1 MTKKTFKDKN
11 IYAVLAEKAAEATDL
26 RLLVQNIISQTLD
39 YMEAAFGSIMV
50 YDKEDD
56 SLKLYAS
63 STHPV
68 LAKGLIKEKTT
79 KVTKSDSIAAKVF
92 SSGKP
97 IIFGNNS
104 KGNLSKIKFSRGND
118 NSSFMSVPLTISK
131 KTIGVINLNRT
142 PQQESF
148 TEDDLIKLSGINAF
162 IASLIDKETLLE
174 KIETNRKEI
183 SALYQMSNLL
193 SESNDFKGRLEEFLL
208 KLSKE
213 LGMKRSAIIKTIP
226 NDKDK
231 DKKTKTKQH
240 NFEIIA
246 SHNLK
251 QNHLESMFESASEN
265 IRLKIKRSSALAG
278 ITSDDTPL
286 TLQFNDGK
294 DNSEMY
300 CVPLFIQDNGLYFLI
315 VSRNYVEDDEIN
327 TNKHYRFL
335 QVISHNIS
343 SAISRE
349 KMLKT
354 IHEDKEILKESAE
367 RNRIFFEISK
377 DLGSTLDPYLILQK
391 AFNQFNKIISFTTI
405 SILLYDDL
413 DAEYK
418 LIVQPSEPISLKYQ
432 NNLTNSI
439 INLFKEYPSEP
450 LITKENTATPTFFNP
465 HNPDAKQVASFKNV
479 LHLPIILGN
488 SVKGLIHLARK
499 GNHEFTPH
507 ELDITSQF
515 TGIFITSIKNALIH
529 KRTEKLAFTDPL
541 TELYNHRFFQET
553 LLQEF
558 TRSERYKK
566 PLSLM
571 IIDIDFF
578 KKFNDTYGH
587 LVGDKV
593 LKHVSVIFKSSM
605 RDQIDTVARYGGE
618 EFGVILPET
627 SLEGAAVFAERIRK
641 KVEESFIPEGD
652 KKLKVTL
659 SIGVSCISVTKCT
672 KTSDL
677 IEAAD
682 QALYKA
688 KAEGRNQVQTYKEP
702 EVYYEKTH

>member
-1 MTKKTFKDKN
+1 MTKKPANENN
-11 IYAVLAEKAAEATDL
+11 IYAILAEKAAEATDL
-26 RLLVQNIISQTLD
+26 RLLVQNIIQHTLD
-39 YMEAAFGSIMV
+39 YMQAAFGSIMV
-50 YDKEDD
+50 YNKEDD

-63 STHPV
+63 SSHPV
-68 LAKGLIKEKTT
+68 FAKGAVKDKKT
-79 KVTKSDSIAAKVF
+79 KISKSDSIAAKVF

-97 IIFGNNS
+97 IIFKKDTKTNAS
-104 KGNLSKIKFSRGND
+104 KLKLSRADD
-118 NSSFMSVPLTISK
+118 NGSFMSVPLTISK
-131 KTIGVINLNRT
+131 RIIGVINLNRT
-142 PQQESF
+142 PKQESF
-148 TEDDLIKLSGINAF
+148 NSNDLVKLSGINVF
-162 IASLIDKETLLE
+162 IASLIEKETLLE

-226 NDKDK
+226 LDK
-231 DKKTKTKQH
+231 DKKSKTKQH

-251 QNHLESMFESASEN
+251 QNHLESMFKSASEH
-265 IRLKIKRSSALAG
+265 IKLKIKRSSALAG
-278 ITSDDTPL
+278 INSDDTPL

-294 DNSEMY
+294 NNSEMY
-300 CVPLFIQDNGLYFLI
+300 CVPLFIQDNGIYFLI
-315 VSRNYVEDDEIN
+315 VSRNFVEDDEIN

-354 IHEDKEILKESAE
+354 IHEDKEILRESAE

-432 NNLTNSI
+432 KNLTNSI

-450 LITKENTATPTFFNP
+450 LITKDNTATPTFFNP

-499 GNHEFTPH
+499 GNHEFTSH

-593 LKHVSVIFKSSM
+593 LKHVSAIFKSSM
-605 RDQIDTVARYGGE
+605 REQIDTVARYGGE

-641 KVEESFIPEGD
+641 KVEESFIQEGD

-688 KAEGRNQVQTYKEP
+688 KAEGRNQVQTYNES

>member
-1 MTKKTFKDKN
+1 MTKKPANEKN
-11 IYAVLAEKAAEATDL
+11 IYAILAEKAAEATDL
-26 RLLVQNIISQTLD
+26 RLLVQNIIQHTLD
-39 YMEAAFGSIMV
+39 YMQAAFGSIMV
-50 YDKEDD
+50 YNKEDD

-63 STHPV
+63 SSHPV
-68 LAKGLIKEKTT
+68 FAKGAVKDKKT
-79 KVTKSDSIAAKVF
+79 KISKSDSIAAKVF

-97 IIFGNNS
+97 IIFKKDTKTNAS
-104 KGNLSKIKFSRGND
+104 KLKLSRADD
-118 NSSFMSVPLTISK
+118 NGSFMSVPLTISK
-131 KTIGVINLNRT
+131 RIIGVINLNRT
-142 PQQESF
+142 AEQESF
-148 TEDDLIKLSGINAF
+148 SSSDLVKLSGINVF

-213 LGMKRSAIIKTIP
+213 LGMKRSAIIKTLP
-226 NDKDK
+226 HDK
-231 DKKTKTKQH
+231 DKKTKQQ

-251 QNHLESMFESASEN
+251 KNHLESMFKSASEH
-265 IRLKIKRSSALAG
+265 IKLKIKRSSALAG
-278 ITSDDTPL
+278 INSDDTPL
-286 TLQFNDGK
+286 TLEFNDGK

-300 CVPLFIQDNGLYFLI
+300 CVPLFIQDNGIYFLI
-315 VSRNYVEDDEIN
+315 VSRNFVEDDEIN

-354 IHEDKEILKESAE
+354 IHEDKEILRESAE

-450 LITKENTATPTFFNP
+450 LITKENTAAPTFFNP

-499 GNHEFTPH
+499 GNQEFTPH

-593 LKHVSVIFKSSM
+593 LKHVSAIFKSSM
-605 RDQIDTVARYGGE
+605 REQIDTVARYGGE

-641 KVEESFIPEGD
+641 KVEESFIQEGD

-688 KAEGRNQVQTYKEP
+688 KAEGRNQVQTYKES
-702 EVYYEKTH
+702 EVYYEKNH

>member
-1 MTKKTFKDKN
+1 MTKKPANEKN
-11 IYAVLAEKAAEATDL
+11 IYAILAEKAAEATDL
-26 RLLVQNIISQTLD
+26 RLLVQNIIQHTLD
-39 YMEAAFGSIMV
+39 YMQAAFGSIMV
-50 YDKEDD
+50 YNKEDD

-63 STHPV
+63 SSHPV
-68 LAKGLIKEKTT
+68 FAKGAVKDKKT
-79 KVTKSDSIAAKVF
+79 KISKSDSIAAKVF

-97 IIFGNNS
+97 IIFKKDTKTNAS
-104 KGNLSKIKFSRGND
+104 KLKLSRADD
-118 NSSFMSVPLTISK
+118 NGSFMSVPLTISK
-131 KTIGVINLNRT
+131 RIIGVINLNRT
-142 PQQESF
+142 PEQESF
-148 TEDDLIKLSGINAF
+148 SSSDLVKLSGINVF

-213 LGMKRSAIIKTIP
+213 LGMKRSAIIKTLP
-226 NDKDK
+226 HDK
-231 DKKTKTKQH
+231 DKKTKQQ

-251 QNHLESMFESASEN
+251 KNHLESMFKSASEH
-265 IRLKIKRSSALAG
+265 IKLKIKRSSALAG
-278 ITSDDTPL
+278 INSDDTPL
-286 TLQFNDGK
+286 TLEFNDGK

-300 CVPLFIQDNGLYFLI
+300 CVPLFIQDNGIYFLI
-315 VSRNYVEDDEIN
+315 VSRNFVEDDEIN

-354 IHEDKEILKESAE
+354 IHEDKEILRESAE

-432 NNLTNSI
+432 KNLTNSI

-450 LITKENTATPTFFNP
+450 LITKENTAAPTFFNP

-499 GNHEFTPH
+499 GNQEFTPH

-593 LKHVSVIFKSSM
+593 LKHVSAIFKSSM
-605 RDQIDTVARYGGE
+605 REQIDTVARYGGE

-641 KVEESFIPEGD
+641 KVEESFIQEGD

-688 KAEGRNQVQTYKEP
+688 KAEGRNQVQTYKES
-702 EVYYEKTH
+702 EVYYEKNH

>member
-1 MTKKTFKDKN
+1 MNNLAKKQN
-11 IYAVLAEKAAEATDL
+11 IYAILAEKASESTDL
-26 RLLVQNIISQTLD
+26 HLLIKNIISETLD
-39 YMEAAFGSIMV
+39 YMEAASGSIMV
-50 YDKEDD
+50 FDKEEN

-63 STHPV
+63 SSHPIFDKD
-68 LAKGLIKEKTT
+68 APKTT
-79 KVTKSDSIAAKVF
+79 KTKVSNNNSVAVEVFKNNSPIVMGKSDKINNKLKMSRESDKGSFISI
-92 SSGKP
+92 
-97 IIFGNNS
+97 
-104 KGNLSKIKFSRGND
+104 
-118 NSSFMSVPLTISK
+118 PLTISK
-131 KTIGVINLNRT
+131 KTIGVMNINRT
-142 PQQESF
+142 PKQEPFDES
-148 TEDDLIKLSGINAF
+148 DLSKLTAIAVL
-162 IASLIDKETLLE
+162 IASLVEKETLLE

-183 SALYQMSNLL
+183 SALFQMSNLL
-193 SESNDFKGRLEEFLL
+193 SETNDFKGRLEEFLT

-213 LGMKRSAIIKTIP
+213 LGMKRSAIIKTVSFQSK
-226 NDKDK
+226 KDK
-231 DKKTKTKQH
+231 NKYEQKL
-240 NFEIIA
+240 EIIA
-246 SHNLK
+246 ANHLK
-251 QNHLESMFESASEN
+251 QNQLEAMFKSASER
-265 IRLKIKRSSALAG
+265 IRYRLLENSSYAQ
-278 ITSDDTPL
+278 TTDEESPL
-286 TLQFNDGK
+286 TLIFEDG
-294 DNSEMY
+294 DEISEMY
-300 CVPLFIQDNGLYFLI
+300 CIPLYVEDDGLFFLI
-315 VSRNYVEDDEIN
+315 VSRNYVENDESQAK
-327 TNKHYRFL
+327 KHYRFL
-335 QVISHNIS
+335 QVISHNLS
-343 SAISRE
+343 SAITRE

-354 IHEDKEILKESAE
+354 IRNDKEVLKESAE
-367 RNRIFFEISK
+367 RNKIFFEISK
-377 DLGSTLDPYLILQK
+377 DLGSTLDPYMILQK

-413 DAEYK
+413 DATFK
-418 LIVQPSEPISLKYQ
+418 LIVQPSEPILLKYQ
-432 NNLTNSI
+432 KKLTESI
-439 INLFKEYPSEP
+439 FRLFSDYPCEP
-450 LITKENTATPTFFNP
+450 VFNPKNVSKPTFFNP
-465 HNPDAKQVASFKNV
+465 QNPDAKAVSQFRHV

-488 SVKGLIHLARK
+488 GVKGLIHLARK
-499 GNHEFTPH
+499 GGNEFTSH

-558 TRSERYKK
+558 TRAHRYKK

-593 LKHVSVIFKSSM
+593 LKHVSSIFKSSM
-605 RDQIDTVARYGGE
+605 REQIDTVARYGGE

-627 SLEGAAVFAERIRK
+627 TLEGAAAFAERIRS

-688 KAEGRNQVQTYKEP
+688 KAEGRNQVQKYEKP
-702 EVYYEKTH
+702 EVEYEKAH

>member
-1 MTKKTFKDKN
+1 MSNLAKKQN
-11 IYAVLAEKAAEATDL
+11 IYAVLAEKAAESTDMH
-26 RLLVQNIISQTLD
+26 LLIKNIISETLD
-39 YMEAAFGSIMV
+39 YMEAASGSIMV
-50 YDKEDD
+50 YDKEEGT
-56 SLKLYAS
+56 LKLYAS
-63 STHPV
+63 SSHPIF
-68 LAKGLIKEKTT
+68 AKELPSNPKTKIEKNN
-79 KVTKSDSIAAKVF
+79 SIAVEVF
-92 SSGKP
+92 KTNSP
-97 IIFGNNS
+97 IVFTKTEKMNKTKLKLS
-104 KGNLSKIKFSRGND
+104 RESDKG
-118 NSSFMSVPLTISK
+118 SFISFPLTIRK
-131 KTIGVINLNRT
+131 KTIGVMNINRT
-142 PQQESF
+142 SKQVSF
-148 TEDDLIKLSGINAF
+148 NEGDLDKISGIAVL

-174 KIETNRKEI
+174 RVETNRKEI

-193 SESNDFKGRLEEFLL
+193 SESNDFKGRLEEFLS

-213 LGMKRSAIIKTIP
+213 LGMKRSAVIKAVSNYSGKNAIG
-226 NDKDK
+226 KSGLK
-231 DKKTKTKQH
+231 L
-240 NFEIIA
+240 EIIA
-246 SHNLK
+246 AHHLK
-251 QNHLESMFESASEN
+251 ESQLEVMFKSASDKIRYKLLEN
-265 IRLKIKRSSALAG
+265 SYLSSN
-278 ITSDDTPL
+278 DDTPL
-286 TLQFNDGK
+286 TLLFDDG
-294 DNSEMY
+294 NEISEMY
-300 CVPLFIQDNGLYFLI
+300 CIPLYVVDEGLYFLI
-315 VSRNYVEDDEIN
+315 VSRNFVENDEAQAK
-327 TNKHYRFL
+327 KHYRFL
-335 QVISHNIS
+335 QVISHNLS
-343 SAISRE
+343 SAITRE
-349 KMLKT
+349 SMLKT

-367 RNRIFFEISK
+367 RNKIFFEISK
-377 DLGSTLDPYLILQK
+377 DLGSTLDPYMILQK

-413 DAEYK
+413 DTTYK

-432 NNLTNSI
+432 KKLTESI
-439 INLFKEYPSEP
+439 FRLFREYPSEP
-450 LITKENTATPTFFNP
+450 AFDPKNVSKPTFFNP
-465 HNPDAKQVASFKNV
+465 QNPKEKQVSQFRHV

-488 SVKGLIHLARK
+488 GVKGLIHLARK
-499 GNHEFTPH
+499 GGAEFTSH

-558 TRSERYKK
+558 TRSQRYKK

-593 LKHVSVIFKSSM
+593 LKHVSAIFKSSM
-605 RDQIDTVARYGGE
+605 REQIDTVARYGGE

-627 SLEGAAVFAERIRK
+627 SLEGAATFAERIRS

-688 KAEGRNQVQTYKEP
+688 KAEGRNQVQSYNKP
-702 EVYYEKTH
+702 EVQYEKNH

>member
-1 MTKKTFKDKN
+1 MTKKTANENN
-11 IYAVLAEKAAEATDL
+11 IYAILAEKAAEATDL
-26 RLLVQNIISQTLD
+26 RLLVQNIIQYTLD
-39 YMEAAFGSIMV
+39 YMKAAFGSIMV
-50 YDKEDD
+50 YNKEDD

-63 STHPV
+63 SSHPV
-68 LAKGLIKEKTT
+68 FAKGAVKDKKT
-79 KVTKSDSIAAKVF
+79 KISKSDSIAAKVF

-97 IIFGNNS
+97 IIFKNNAKSETS
-104 KGNLSKIKFSRGND
+104 KLKLSRADD
-118 NSSFMSVPLTISK
+118 NGSFMSVPLTISK

-142 PQQESF
+142 TEQESF
-148 TEDDLIKLSGINAF
+148 STSDLVKLSGINAF
-162 IASLIDKETLLE
+162 IASLIDKEALLE

-226 NDKDK
+226 LDK
-231 DKKTKTKQH
+231 DKKAKTKQH

-251 QNHLESMFESASEN
+251 KNHLESMFKSASEH
-265 IRLKIKRSSALAG
+265 IKLKIKRSSALAG
-278 ITSDDTPL
+278 INSDDTPL

-300 CVPLFIQDNGLYFLI
+300 CVPLFIQDNGIYFLI
-315 VSRNYVEDDEIN
+315 VSRNFVEDDEIN

-354 IHEDKEILKESAE
+354 IHEDKEILRESAE

-432 NNLTNSI
+432 KNLTNSI

-450 LITKENTATPTFFNP
+450 LITKDNTVTPTFFNP

-499 GNHEFTPH
+499 GNQEFTSH

-593 LKHVSVIFKSSM
+593 LKHVSAIFKSSM
-605 RDQIDTVARYGGE
+605 REQIDTVARYGGE

-641 KVEESFIPEGD
+641 KVEESFIQEGD

-688 KAEGRNQVQTYKEP
+688 KAEGRNQVQTYKES

>member
-1 MTKKTFKDKN
+1 MTKKPANEKN
-11 IYAVLAEKAAEATDL
+11 IYAILAEKAAESTDL
-26 RLLVQNIISQTLD
+26 RLLVQNIIQYTLD

-50 YDKEDD
+50 YNKDDD

-63 STHPV
+63 SSHPV
-68 LAKGLIKEKTT
+68 LAKGAVKDKTT
-79 KVTKSDSIAAKVF
+79 KISKSDSIAAKVF

-97 IIFGNNS
+97 IIHKNDS
-104 KGNLSKIKFSRGND
+104 KTDSSKLKLTRTND
-118 NSSFMSVPLTISK
+118 KGSFMSVPLTISK

-142 PQQESF
+142 AKQESF
-148 TEDDLIKLSGINAF
+148 TSSDLIKLSGINAF

-174 KIETNRKEI
+174 KIDTNRKEI

-193 SESNDFKGRLEEFLL
+193 SESNDFKGRLEEFLSQ
-208 KLSKE
+208 LSKE
-213 LGMKRSAIIKTIP
+213 LGMKRSAIIKTITP
-226 NDKDK
+226 NIKDK
-231 DKKTKTKQH
+231 NTKNKQQK
-240 NFEIIA
+240 FEIIA

-251 QNHLESMFESASEN
+251 QKHLESMFESASER
-265 IRLKIKRSSALAG
+265 IRIKLTRNLAYNS
-278 ITSDDTPL
+278 INSDDTPL
-286 TLQFNDGK
+286 TLQFSDGK

-300 CVPLFIQDNGLYFLI
+300 CIPLFVQDDGLYFLI
-315 VSRNYVEDDEIN
+315 VSRNFIEDDEIN

-349 KMLKT
+349 RMLKM
-354 IHEDKEILKESAE
+354 IHEDKERLKESAE
-367 RNRIFFEISK
+367 SNKIFFEISK
-377 DLGSTLDPYLILQK
+377 DLGSTLDPYMILQK

-432 NNLTNSI
+432 KNLADSI

-450 LITKENTATPTFFNP
+450 LITKENTAVPTFFNP
-465 HNPDAKQVASFKNV
+465 HNPNLKQAQSFKNV

-499 GNHEFTPH
+499 ESQEFTSH

-515 TGIFITSIKNALIH
+515 TGIFITSIKTALIH

-558 TRSERYKK
+558 TRAERYKK

-593 LKHVSVIFKSSM
+593 LKHVSAIYKSSM

-641 KVEESFIPEGD
+641 KVEESFIQEGD

-659 SIGVSCISVTKCT
+659 SIGVACNSVTKCS

-688 KAEGRNQVQTYKEP
+688 KAEGRNQVQTYKKP
-702 EVYYEKTH
+702 DVDYEQTH

>member
-1 MTKKTFKDKN
+1 N
-11 IYAVLAEKAAEATDL
+11 V
-26 RLLVQNIISQTLD
+26 N
-39 YMEAAFGSIMV
+39 
-50 YDKEDD
+50 
-56 SLKLYAS
+56 
-63 STHPV
+63 
-68 LAKGLIKEKTT
+68 
-79 KVTKSDSIAAKVF
+79 
-92 SSGKP
+92 
-97 IIFGNNS
+97 
-104 KGNLSKIKFSRGND
+104 
-118 NSSFMSVPLTISK
+118 
-131 KTIGVINLNRT
+131 
-142 PQQESF
+142 SF
-148 TEDDLIKLSGINAF
+148 TDSDYHYDSESGTTAPDASVIGKAYYNGQQLNWEIYKRSTANA
-162 IASLIDKETLLE
+162 
-174 KIETNRKEI
+174 
-183 SALYQMSNLL
+183 ALY
-193 SESNDFKGRLEEFLL
+193 
-208 KLSKE
+208 
-213 LGMKRSAIIKTIP
+213 P
-226 NDKDK
+226 
-231 DKKTKTKQH
+231 TK
-240 NFEIIA
+240 
-246 SHNLK
+246 
-251 QNHLESMFESASEN
+251 
-265 IRLKIKRSSALAG
+265 
-278 ITSDDTPL
+278 
-286 TLQFNDGK
+286 
-294 DNSEMY
+294 Y
-300 CVPLFIQDNGLYFLI
+300 
-315 VSRNYVEDDEIN
+315 
-327 TNKHYRFL
+327 
-335 QVISHNIS
+335 
-343 SAISRE
+343 
-349 KMLKT
+349 
-354 IHEDKEILKESAE
+354 
-367 RNRIFFEISK
+367 
-377 DLGSTLDPYLILQK
+377 QK

-450 LITKENTATPTFFNP
+450 LITKDNTVTPTFFNP

-499 GNHEFTPH
+499 GNQEFTSH

-593 LKHVSVIFKSSM
+593 LKHVSAIFKSSM
-605 RDQIDTVARYGGE
+605 REQIDTVARYGGE

-641 KVEESFIPEGD
+641 KVEESFIQEGD

-688 KAEGRNQVQTYKEP
+688 KAEGRNQVQTYKES

>member
-1 MTKKTFKDKN
+1 MTKKTANENN
-11 IYAVLAEKAAEATDL
+11 IYAILAEKAAEATDL
-26 RLLVQNIISQTLD
+26 RLLVQNIIQYTLD
-39 YMEAAFGSIMV
+39 YMKAAFGSIMV
-50 YDKEDD
+50 YNKEDD

-63 STHPV
+63 SSHPV
-68 LAKGLIKEKTT
+68 FAKGAVKDKKT
-79 KVTKSDSIAAKVF
+79 KISKSDSIAAKVF

-97 IIFGNNS
+97 IIFKNNAKSETS
-104 KGNLSKIKFSRGND
+104 KLKLSRADD
-118 NSSFMSVPLTISK
+118 NGSFMSVPLTISK

-142 PQQESF
+142 TEQESF
-148 TEDDLIKLSGINAF
+148 STSDLVKLSGINAF
-162 IASLIDKETLLE
+162 IASLIDKEALLE

-193 SESNDFKGRLEEFLL
+193 SESNDFKGRLEEFLS

-226 NDKDK
+226 QSNKSK
-231 DKKTKTKQH
+231 NSKSKQH
-240 NFEIIA
+240 SIEIIA

-251 QNHLESMFESASEN
+251 PNHLESMFASATER
-265 IRLKIKRSSALAG
+265 IRLKLQRSSALSG
-278 ITSDDTPL
+278 ISSDDTPL

-294 DNSEMY
+294 DNSEIY
-300 CVPLFIQDNGLYFLI
+300 AVPLFIQDNGVYFLI
-315 VSRNYVEDDEIN
+315 VSRNFVEDDELN

-354 IHEDKEILKESAE
+354 IREDKEILRESAE
-367 RNRIFFEISK
+367 RNKIFFEISK

-413 DAEYK
+413 DGEYK

-432 NNLTNSI
+432 NSLTNSI

-450 LITKENTATPTFFNP
+450 LITKDNIASPTFFNP
-465 HNPDAKQVASFKNV
+465 HNPDAKQAAAFKNV

-499 GNHEFTPH
+499 GNQEFTPH

-558 TRSERYKK
+558 TRADRYKK

-593 LKHVSVIFKSSM
+593 LKHVSAIYKSSM

-627 SLEGAAVFAERIRK
+627 SLEGAAIFAERIRK
-641 KVEESFIPEGD
+641 KVEESFIQEGD
-652 KKLKVTL
+652 KKLKITL
-659 SIGVSCISVTKCT
+659 SIGVACNSVTKCS

-688 KAEGRNQVQTYKEP
+688 KAEGRNQVQTYKES
-702 EVYYEKTH
+702 EVHYEKSH

>member
-1 MTKKTFKDKN
+1 MSNLAKKQN
-11 IYAVLAEKAAEATDL
+11 IYAVLAEKAAESTDMH
-26 RLLVQNIISQTLD
+26 LLIKNIISETLD
-39 YMEAAFGSIMV
+39 YMEAASGSIMV
-50 YDKEDD
+50 YDKEEGT
-56 SLKLYAS
+56 LKLYAS
-63 STHPV
+63 SSHPIF
-68 LAKGLIKEKTT
+68 AKELPSNPKTKIEKNN
-79 KVTKSDSIAAKVF
+79 SIAVEVF
-92 SSGKP
+92 KTNSP
-97 IIFGNNS
+97 IVFTKTEKMNKTKLKLS
-104 KGNLSKIKFSRGND
+104 RESDKG
-118 NSSFMSVPLTISK
+118 SFISFPLTIRK
-131 KTIGVINLNRT
+131 KTIGVMNINRT
-142 PQQESF
+142 SKQVSF
-148 TEDDLIKLSGINAF
+148 NEGDLDKISGIAVL
-162 IASLIDKETLLE
+162 IASLIDKESLLE
-174 KIETNRKEI
+174 RVETNRKEI

-193 SESNDFKGRLEEFLL
+193 SESNDFKGRLEEFLS

-213 LGMKRSAIIKTIP
+213 LGMKRSAVIKAVSNNSSKNAIGK
-226 NDKDK
+226 NELKL
-231 DKKTKTKQH
+231 
-240 NFEIIA
+240 EIIA
-246 SHNLK
+246 AHHLK
-251 QNHLESMFESASEN
+251 ESQLEVMFKSASDKIRYKLLEN
-265 IRLKIKRSSALAG
+265 SYLSSN
-278 ITSDDTPL
+278 DDTPL
-286 TLQFNDGK
+286 TLLFDDG
-294 DNSEMY
+294 NEISEMY
-300 CVPLFIQDNGLYFLI
+300 CIPLYVVDEGLYFLI
-315 VSRNYVEDDEIN
+315 VSRNFVENDEAQAK
-327 TNKHYRFL
+327 KHYRFL
-335 QVISHNIS
+335 QVISHNLS
-343 SAISRE
+343 SAITRE
-349 KMLKT
+349 SMLKT

-367 RNRIFFEISK
+367 RNKIFFEISK
-377 DLGSTLDPYLILQK
+377 DLGSTLDPYMILQK

-413 DAEYK
+413 DTTYK

-432 NNLTNSI
+432 KKLTESI
-439 INLFKEYPSEP
+439 FRLFREYPSEP
-450 LITKENTATPTFFNP
+450 AFDTKNVSKPTFFNP
-465 HNPDAKQVASFKNV
+465 QNPKEKQVSQFRHV

-488 SVKGLIHLARK
+488 GVKGLIHLARK
-499 GNHEFTPH
+499 GGAEFTSH

-558 TRSERYKK
+558 TRSQRYKK

-593 LKHVSVIFKSSM
+593 LKHVSAIFKSSM
-605 RDQIDTVARYGGE
+605 REQIDTVARYGGE

-627 SLEGAAVFAERIRK
+627 SLEGAATFAERIRS

-659 SIGVSCISVTKCT
+659 SIGVSCIPVTKCT

-688 KAEGRNQVQTYKEP
+688 KAEGRNQVQSYNKP
-702 EVYYEKTH
+702 EVQYEKNH

>member
-1 MTKKTFKDKN
+1 MTKKTIKDKN

-79 KVTKSDSIAAKVF
+79 KVSKSDSIAAKVF

-193 SESNDFKGRLEEFLL
+193 SESNDFKGRLEEFLVE
-208 KLSKE
+208 LSKE
-213 LGMKRSAIIKTIP
+213 LGMKRSAIIKYID
-226 NDKDK
+226 NDSKTTN
-231 DKKTKTKQH
+231 KKQKK
-240 NFEIIA
+240 FEIIA
-246 SHNLK
+246 SHSLK
-251 QNHLESMFESASEN
+251 QSQLEEMFKSASER
-265 IRLKIKRSSALAG
+265 IRRKLLDNSSFLG
-278 ITSDDTPL
+278 NNPEDTPV
-286 TLQFNDGK
+286 TLLFDDGK
-294 DNSEMY
+294 ETNEMY
-300 CVPLFIQDNGLYFLI
+300 CIPLYIQDNGLYFLI
-315 VSRNYVEDDEIN
+315 VSRNFVEDDEIM

-354 IHEDKEILKESAE
+354 IRDDKEILRESAE
-367 RNRIFFEISK
+367 RNKIFFEISK
-377 DLGSTLDPYLILQK
+377 DLGSTLDPYVILQK
-391 AFNQFNKIISFTTI
+391 AFNQFNKVISFTTI
-405 SILLYDDL
+405 SILLYDEL
-413 DAEYK
+413 DTEYK

-432 NNLTNSI
+432 KHLSSSI

-450 LITKENTATPTFFNP
+450 VINENNVTSTFFNP
-465 HNPDAKQVASFKNV
+465 QSHNDKPVSSFKNV

-499 GNHEFTPH
+499 ENQAFTSH

-558 TRSERYKK
+558 TRSERYNK

-593 LKHVSVIFKSSM
+593 LKHVSAIFKSSM
-605 RDQIDTVARYGGE
+605 REQIDTVARYGGE

-627 SLEGAAVFAERIRK
+627 SLEGAASFAERIRK
-641 KVEESFIPEGD
+641 KVESSYIQEGD

-659 SIGVSCISVTKCT
+659 SIGVSCVSVTKCN

-688 KAEGRNQVQTYKEP
+688 KEEGRNQVQSYNKP
-702 EVYYEKTH
+702 EVHYEKTH

>member
-1 MTKKTFKDKN
+1 MTKKTIKDKN

-68 LAKGLIKEKTT
+68 FAKGAVKDKKT
-79 KVTKSDSIAAKVF
+79 KISKSDSIAAKVF

-97 IIFGNNS
+97 IIFKKDTKSSES
-104 KGNLSKIKFSRGND
+104 KLKLRRADD
-118 NSSFMSVPLTISK
+118 NGSFMSVPLTISK
-131 KTIGVINLNRT
+131 RTIGVINLNRT
-142 PQQESF
+142 SEQESF
-148 TEDDLIKLSGINAF
+148 TSSDLVKLSGINVF

-193 SESNDFKGRLEEFLL
+193 SESNDFKGRLEEFLS
-208 KLSKE
+208 KLAKE

-226 NDKDK
+226 QNDKDK
-231 DKKTKTKQH
+231 KSKGKQH
-240 NFEIIA
+240 KFEIIA
-246 SHNLK
+246 AHNLK
-251 QNHLESMFESASEN
+251 KNHLESMFESASEH
-265 IRLKIKRSSALAG
+265 IRLKIKRCSALAG
-278 ITSDDTPL
+278 INSDDTPL
-286 TLQFNDGK
+286 TLQFSDGK

-300 CVPLFIQDNGLYFLI
+300 CVPLFIQDNGVYYLI
-315 VSRNYVEDDEIN
+315 VSRNFVEDDEIN

-354 IHEDKEILKESAE
+354 IHEDKEILRESAE
-367 RNRIFFEISK
+367 RNKIFFEISK

-432 NNLTNSI
+432 NSLTNSI

-450 LITKENTATPTFFNP
+450 LITSDNVATPTFFNP
-465 HNPDAKQVASFKNV
+465 HNPDAKQATAFKNV

-499 GNHEFTPH
+499 GNQEFTPH

-593 LKHVSVIFKSSM
+593 LKHVSAIYKSSM

-641 KVEESFIPEGD
+641 KVEESFIQEGD
-652 KKLKVTL
+652 KKLKITL
-659 SIGVSCISVTKCT
+659 SIGVACIPVTKCT

-702 EVYYEKTH
+702 EVHYEKSH

>member
-1 MTKKTFKDKN
+1 MGNMAKKQN
-11 IYAVLAEKAAEATDL
+11 IYAVLAEKAAESTDMH
-26 RLLVQNIISQTLD
+26 LLVKNIISETLD
-39 YMEAAFGSIMV
+39 YMEAASGSIMV
-50 YDKEDD
+50 YDKEEGT
-56 SLKLYAS
+56 LKLYAS
-63 STHPV
+63 SSHPIF
-68 LAKGLIKEKTT
+68 AKELPRNPHT
-79 KVTKSDSIAAKVF
+79 KIENNNSIAVEVFKTNSPIVFAKTQKMNKTKLKL
-92 SSGKP
+92 SRESD
-97 IIFGNNS
+97 
-104 KGNLSKIKFSRGND
+104 KG
-118 NSSFMSVPLTISK
+118 SFISFPLTIRK
-131 KTIGVINLNRT
+131 KTIGVMNINRT
-142 PQQESF
+142 TKQASF
-148 TEDDLIKLSGINAF
+148 NEDDLDKISGIAVL

-174 KIETNRKEI
+174 RVETNRKEI

-193 SESNDFKGRLEEFLL
+193 SESNDFKGRLEEFLS

-213 LGMKRSAIIKTIP
+213 LGMKRSAVIKAVQNQSSKNGI
-226 NDKDK
+226 DKREQK
-231 DKKTKTKQH
+231 L
-240 NFEIIA
+240 EIIA
-246 SHNLK
+246 AHHLK
-251 QNHLESMFESASEN
+251 ESQLEEMFKSASDK
-265 IRLKIKRSSALAG
+265 IRYKLLDSNSYSN
-278 ITSDDTPL
+278 TNNETPL
-286 TLQFNDGK
+286 TLLFDDG
-294 DNSEMY
+294 NEISEMY
-300 CVPLFIQDNGLYFLI
+300 CIPLFVVDEGLYFLI
-315 VSRNYVEDDEIN
+315 VSRSFIENDEAQAK
-327 TNKHYRFL
+327 KHYRFL
-335 QVISHNIS
+335 QVISHNLS
-343 SAISRE
+343 SAITRE
-349 KMLKT
+349 RMLKT

-367 RNRIFFEISK
+367 RNKIFFEISK
-377 DLGSTLDPYLILQK
+377 DLGSTLDPYMILQK

-413 DAEYK
+413 DTTYK

-432 NNLTNSI
+432 KKLTESI
-439 INLFKEYPSEP
+439 FRLFREYPSEP
-450 LITKENTATPTFFNP
+450 AFDSRNFSKPTFFNP
-465 HNPDAKQVASFKNV
+465 QNPNEKQVSLFRHV

-488 SVKGLIHLARK
+488 GVQGLIHLARK
-499 GNHEFTPH
+499 GGAEFTSH

-558 TRSERYKK
+558 TRSQRYKK

-593 LKHVSVIFKSSM
+593 LKHVSAIFKSSM
-605 RDQIDTVARYGGE
+605 REQIDTVARYGGE

-627 SLEGAAVFAERIRK
+627 SLEGAAAFAERIRS
-641 KVEESFIPEGD
+641 KVEESFIQEGD

-688 KAEGRNQVQTYKEP
+688 KAEGRNQVQSYNKP
-702 EVYYEKTH
+702 EVEYEKAH

>member
-1 MTKKTFKDKN
+1 MTKNQINENN
-11 IYAVLAEKAAEATDL
+11 IYAILAEKAAESTDL
-26 RLLVQNIISQTLD
+26 RLLVQNIIQYTLD
-39 YMEAAFGSIMV
+39 YMKAAFGSIMV
-50 YDKEDD
+50 YNKEDD

-68 LAKGLIKEKTT
+68 FAKGAVKDKKT
-79 KVTKSDSIAAKVF
+79 KISKSDSIAAKVF

-97 IIFGNNS
+97 IIFNKNTKSSES
-104 KGNLSKIKFSRGND
+104 KLKLSRADD
-118 NSSFMSVPLTISK
+118 NGSFMSVPLTISK
-131 KTIGVINLNRT
+131 RTIGVINLNRT
-142 PQQESF
+142 SEQESF
-148 TEDDLIKLSGINAF
+148 TSSDLVKLSGINVF

-193 SESNDFKGRLEEFLL
+193 SESNDFKGRLEEFLS

-226 NDKDK
+226 QNDKDK
-231 DKKTKTKQH
+231 NSKSKHHK
-240 NFEIIA
+240 FEIIA
-246 SHNLK
+246 AHNLK
-251 QNHLESMFESASEN
+251 QNHLESMFESASEH
-265 IRLKIKRSSALAG
+265 IRLKIKRSSALAC
-278 ITSDDTPL
+278 INSDDTPL
-286 TLQFNDGK
+286 TLQFNEGK

-300 CVPLFIQDNGLYFLI
+300 CVPLFIQDNGVYYLI
-315 VSRNYVEDDEIN
+315 VSRNFVEDDEIN

-377 DLGSTLDPYLILQK
+377 DLGSTLDPYMILQK
-391 AFNQFNKIISFTTI
+391 AFDQFNKIISFTTI

-432 NNLTNSI
+432 NSLTKSI

-450 LITKENTATPTFFNP
+450 LITKDNIAVPTFFNP
-465 HNPDAKQVASFKNV
+465 HNPDAKQAATFKNV

-499 GNHEFTPH
+499 GSQEFTPH

-593 LKHVSVIFKSSM
+593 LKHVSAIFKSSM
-605 RDQIDTVARYGGE
+605 REQIDTVARYGGE

-659 SIGVSCISVTKCT
+659 SIGVSCIPVTKCT

-688 KAEGRNQVQTYKEP
+688 KAEGRNQVQTFKEP
-702 EVYYEKTH
+702 EVDYEKSH

>member
-1 MTKKTFKDKN
+1 MSNLAKKQN
-11 IYAVLAEKAAEATDL
+11 IYAVLAEKAAESTDMH
-26 RLLVQNIISQTLD
+26 LLIKNIISETLD
-39 YMEAAFGSIMV
+39 YMEAASGSIMV
-50 YDKEDD
+50 YDKEEGT
-56 SLKLYAS
+56 LKLYAS
-63 STHPV
+63 SSHPIF
-68 LAKGLIKEKTT
+68 AKELPSNPKTKIEKNN
-79 KVTKSDSIAAKVF
+79 SIAVEVF
-92 SSGKP
+92 KTNSP
-97 IIFGNNS
+97 IVFTKTEKMNKTKLKLS
-104 KGNLSKIKFSRGND
+104 RESDKG
-118 NSSFMSVPLTISK
+118 SFISFPLTIRK
-131 KTIGVINLNRT
+131 KTIGVMNINRT
-142 PQQESF
+142 SKQVSF
-148 TEDDLIKLSGINAF
+148 NEGDLDKISGIAVL
-162 IASLIDKETLLE
+162 IASLIDKESLLE
-174 KIETNRKEI
+174 RVETNRKEI

-193 SESNDFKGRLEEFLL
+193 SESNDFKGRLEEFLS

-213 LGMKRSAIIKTIP
+213 LGMKRSAVIKAVSNNSSKNSIGK
-226 NDKDK
+226 NELKL
-231 DKKTKTKQH
+231 
-240 NFEIIA
+240 EIIA
-246 SHNLK
+246 AHHLK
-251 QNHLESMFESASEN
+251 ESQLEVMFKSASDKIRYKLLEN
-265 IRLKIKRSSALAG
+265 SYLSSN
-278 ITSDDTPL
+278 DDTPL
-286 TLQFNDGK
+286 TLLFDDG
-294 DNSEMY
+294 NEISEMY
-300 CVPLFIQDNGLYFLI
+300 CIPLYVVDEGLYFLI
-315 VSRNYVEDDEIN
+315 VSRNFVENDEAQAK
-327 TNKHYRFL
+327 KHYRFL
-335 QVISHNIS
+335 QVISHNLS
-343 SAISRE
+343 SAITRE
-349 KMLKT
+349 SMLKT

-367 RNRIFFEISK
+367 RNKIFFEISK
-377 DLGSTLDPYLILQK
+377 DLGSTLDPYMILQK

-413 DAEYK
+413 DTTYK

-432 NNLTNSI
+432 KKLTESI
-439 INLFKEYPSEP
+439 FRLFREYPSEP
-450 LITKENTATPTFFNP
+450 AFDPKNVSKPTFFNP
-465 HNPDAKQVASFKNV
+465 QNPKEKQVSQFRHV

-488 SVKGLIHLARK
+488 GVKGLIHLARK
-499 GNHEFTPH
+499 GGAEFTSH

-558 TRSERYKK
+558 TRAQRYKK

-593 LKHVSVIFKSSM
+593 LKHVSAIFKSSM
-605 RDQIDTVARYGGE
+605 REQIDTVARYGGE

-627 SLEGAAVFAERIRK
+627 SLEGAATFAERIRS

-688 KAEGRNQVQTYKEP
+688 KAEGRNQVQSYNKP
-702 EVYYEKTH
+702 EVQYEKNH

>member
-1 MTKKTFKDKN
+1 MTKKTIKDKN

-68 LAKGLIKEKTT
+68 LAKGLVKDKTT
-79 KVTKSDSIAAKVF
+79 KVSKSDSIAAKVF

-97 IIFGNNS
+97 IIYSNNS

-131 KTIGVINLNRT
+131 KTIGVININRT
-142 PQQESF
+142 PQQDSF

-193 SESNDFKGRLEEFLL
+193 SESNDFKGRLEEFLVE
-208 KLSKE
+208 LSKE
-213 LGMKRSAIIKTIP
+213 LGMKRSAIIKYID
-226 NDKDK
+226 NDSQTTN
-231 DKKTKTKQH
+231 KKQKK
-240 NFEIIA
+240 FEIIA
-246 SHNLK
+246 SHSLK
-251 QNHLESMFESASEN
+251 QSQLEEMFKSASER
-265 IRLKIKRSSALAG
+265 IRRKLLDNSSFLG
-278 ITSDDTPL
+278 NNPEDTPV
-286 TLQFNDGK
+286 TLLFDDGK
-294 DNSEMY
+294 ETNEMY
-300 CVPLFIQDNGLYFLI
+300 CIPLYIQDNGLYFLI
-315 VSRNYVEDDEIN
+315 VSRNFVEDDEIM

-354 IHEDKEILKESAE
+354 IRDDKEILKESAE
-367 RNRIFFEISK
+367 RNKIFFEISK
-377 DLGSTLDPYLILQK
+377 DLGSTLDPYVILQK
-391 AFNQFNKIISFTTI
+391 AFNQFNKVISFTTI
-405 SILLYDDL
+405 SILLYDEL

-432 NNLTNSI
+432 KNLSSSI

-450 LITKENTATPTFFNP
+450 VITDNNVTSTFFNP
-465 HNPDAKQVASFKNV
+465 QNHSDKLVSSFKNV

-499 GNHEFTPH
+499 ENQAFTSH

-558 TRSERYKK
+558 TRSERYNK

-593 LKHVSVIFKSSM
+593 LKHVSAIFKSSM
-605 RDQIDTVARYGGE
+605 REQIDTVARYGGE

-627 SLEGAAVFAERIRK
+627 SLEGAASFAERIRK
-641 KVEESFIPEGD
+641 KVESSYIQEGD

-659 SIGVSCISVTKCT
+659 SIGVSCVSVTKCN

-688 KAEGRNQVQTYKEP
+688 KEEGRNQVQSYNKP
-702 EVYYEKTH
+702 EVHYEKTH

>member
-1 MTKKTFKDKN
+1 MTKKPANEKN
-11 IYAVLAEKAAEATDL
+11 IYAILAEKAAEATDL
-26 RLLVQNIISQTLD
+26 RLLVQNIIQHTLD
-39 YMEAAFGSIMV
+39 YMQAAFGSIMV
-50 YDKEDD
+50 YNKEDD

-63 STHPV
+63 SSHPV
-68 LAKGLIKEKTT
+68 FAKGAVKDKKT
-79 KVTKSDSIAAKVF
+79 KISKSDSIAAKVF

-97 IIFGNNS
+97 IIFKKDTKTNAS
-104 KGNLSKIKFSRGND
+104 KLKLSRADD
-118 NSSFMSVPLTISK
+118 NGSFMSVPLTISK
-131 KTIGVINLNRT
+131 RIIGVINLNRT
-142 PQQESF
+142 AEQESF
-148 TEDDLIKLSGINAF
+148 SSSDLVKLSGINVF

-213 LGMKRSAIIKTIP
+213 LGMKRSAIIKTLP
-226 NDKDK
+226 HDK
-231 DKKTKTKQH
+231 DKKTKQQ

-251 QNHLESMFESASEN
+251 KNHLESMFKSASEH
-265 IRLKIKRSSALAG
+265 IKLKIKRSSALAG
-278 ITSDDTPL
+278 INSDDTPL
-286 TLQFNDGK
+286 TLEFNDGK

-300 CVPLFIQDNGLYFLI
+300 CVPLFIQDNGIYFLI
-315 VSRNYVEDDEIN
+315 VSRNFVEDDEIN

-354 IHEDKEILKESAE
+354 IHEDKEILRESAE

-450 LITKENTATPTFFNP
+450 LITKENTAAPTFFNP

-499 GNHEFTPH
+499 GNQEFTPH

-593 LKHVSVIFKSSM
+593 LKHVSAIFKSSM
-605 RDQIDTVARYGGE
+605 REQIDTVARYGGE

-641 KVEESFIPEGD
+641 KVEESFIQEGD

-688 KAEGRNQVQTYKEP
+688 KAEGRNQVQTYKES